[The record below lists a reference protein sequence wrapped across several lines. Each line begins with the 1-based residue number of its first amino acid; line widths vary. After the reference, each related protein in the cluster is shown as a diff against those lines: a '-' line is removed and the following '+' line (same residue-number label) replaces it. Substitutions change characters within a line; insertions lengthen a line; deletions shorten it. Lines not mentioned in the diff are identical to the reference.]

1 MTDKIIKGVVM
12 ICSFLIG
19 VGILVELDQSNDMD
33 ILTSLFA
40 IIFLTIANIKIFEQK
55 KIL

>member
-1 MTDKIIKGVVM
+1 
-12 ICSFLIG
+12 LIG
-19 VGILVELDQSNDMD
+19 LGILVELDQSNDMD

-40 IIFLTIANIKIFEQK
+40 IIFLTIANVKIFEQK

>member
-1 MTDKIIKGVVM
+1 MTDKIIKGVIM

-19 VGILVELDQSNDMD
+19 VGILIELDQSNDMD

-40 IIFLTIANIKIFEQK
+40 IIFLTIANVKIFEQK

>member
-19 VGILVELDQSNDMD
+19 LGILVELDQSNDMD

-40 IIFLTIANIKIFEQK
+40 IIFFTIANVKIFEQK